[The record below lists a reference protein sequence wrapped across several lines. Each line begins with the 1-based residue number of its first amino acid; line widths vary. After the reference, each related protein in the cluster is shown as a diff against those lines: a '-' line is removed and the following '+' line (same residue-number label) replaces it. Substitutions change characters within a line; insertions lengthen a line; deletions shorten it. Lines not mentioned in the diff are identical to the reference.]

1 METVTPD
8 IKMYDGDFNK
18 YLIMVGVRSHEFTY
32 EVEDVLFNH
41 IEYFRKCHEDC
52 LSPYKAL
59 VFLHDHIN
67 EQDK

>member
-1 METVTPD
+1 MEQVTPD
-8 IKMYDGDFNK
+8 IKIYDGDFNK

-32 EVEDVLFNH
+32 EVESRIFDN
-41 IEYFRKCHEDC
+41 IDYFRNCFENN

-67 EQDK
+67 EQN